1 MLADI
6 LHKVAQ
12 ILYEDRQP
20 YHPRPSLCSP
30 EFEDAPGRCI
40 RQMVYHRLNVP
51 ARPLPGRAVLVFDDG
66 HWHEDA
72 SAQWIAKTAI
82 RLHDRQMPVDI
93 PLPFPIGAGY
103 PCHVCTPARPIP
115 STMVHGHIDGLL
127 TDPCAVTRLWEHKAI
142 NHFAFQEALDGD
154 LPLDYIAQG
163 CAYLSGL
170 QQTHPDITE
179 CLLLL
184 KSKNTAA
191 YLEYRFRYEPAT
203 DRCTL
208 IEMVASNG
216 TSADL
221 TTEILEGLLTSAY
234 AKFAAVEKSGRSV
247 RLPAPAL
254 PVRLLALLLLPL
266 GGNLLGRLRSGSAGA
281 RAYRPAT
288 GTRGDAP
295 EVPGRQP
302 GQARRGKTTKALRP
316 RILAALEA
324 ANTTC
329 ATANGLV
336 AKVSTQT
343 RTLLDQELLPAPI
356 RKAATYT
363 KTIET
368 LDVVTALKD
377 FRDSSGR
384 QQVQAGMPQ
393 AEAQLI
399 PQPV

>member
-93 PLPFPIGAGY
+93 PLPFPIGSGY

-142 NHFAFQEALDGD
+142 NHFAFQEALDGA

-163 CAYLSGL
+163 CAYLAGL

-203 DRCTL
+203 DRCSL

-216 TSADL
+216 TSGDL

-234 AKFAAVEKSGRSV
+234 AKFAAVES
-247 RLPAPAL
+247 
-254 PVRLLALLLLPL
+254 LAAQCVFPP
-266 GGNLLGRLRSGSAGA
+266 RP
-281 RAYRPAT
+281 YRCDSWRCSYCLWGETCWEGYEA
-288 GTRGDAP
+288 
-295 EVPGRQP
+295 EV
-302 GQARRGKTTKALRP
+302 QAREPIAQLPELAAMLQKYQDASQAKRDGERTTKALRP

-377 FRDSSGR
+377 VRDSSGR

>member
-12 ILYEDRQP
+12 ILYEDQQP

-30 EFEDAPGRCI
+30 EFADAPGRCI
-40 RQMVYHRLNVP
+40 RQMVYHRLQVP
-51 ARPLPGRAVLVFDDG
+51 ARPLPGRAVLIFDDG

-72 SAQWIAKTAI
+72 SAQWITKTAI
-82 RLHDRQMPVDI
+82 RLHDRQRPVDI

-103 PCHVCTPARPIP
+103 TCHVCDPPRPIP
-115 STMVHGHIDGLL
+115 PSHLHGHIDGLL

-154 LPLDYIAQG
+154 LPLDYITQG

-184 KSKNTAA
+184 KSKNTSA
-191 YLEYRFRYEPAT
+191 YLEYRFRYEPAP

-221 TTEILEGLLTSAY
+221 SEETLEGLLASAY
-234 AKFAAVEKSGRSV
+234 AKFAAVEALAAACTFPPRPYRSDSW
-247 RLPAPAL
+247 RCSYCLWGETCWEGYEA
-254 PVRLLALLLLPL
+254 
-266 GGNLLGRLRSGSAGA
+266 
-281 RAYRPAT
+281 
-288 GTRGDAP
+288 
-295 EVPGRQP
+295 EV
-302 GQARRGKTTKALRP
+302 QAREPITELPELAAMLQQYHDASQAKRDGERVTKALRP

-324 ANTTC
+324 GNTSC
-329 ATANGLV
+329 AAANGLV
-336 AKVSTQT
+336 AKVSTQK

-356 RKAATYT
+356 KKAATYT

-368 LDVVTALKD
+368 LDVTIASTD
-377 FRDSSGR
+377 ARGSSGGP
-384 QQVQAGMPQ
+384 QAQAGLPQ
-393 AEAQLI
+393 AEALLI
-399 PQPV
+399 TEPA